1 MDSVKTMKL
10 ELEMLKL
17 NLGLYK
23 MDLASF
29 EEDQKAFLE
38 IVIAGTEKEIA
49 VMEEKAK
56 ETESRLQSFTPRLM
70 QTVSVTND
78 NSDNAEITDT
88 DRNSKVMDD
97 GKSYH
102 NGVPDTKG
110 GHGVNVRY
118 ENHKG
123 KHRSRKRRSKKKGYK
138 KLKRPQNLCKYLFTK
153 KGCYTKNCK
162 FNHDIWAGRRRTAG
176 GTTTDSQASNVNDTM
191 YAAVKTAIP
200 LSSRMMTAT
209 VPQALPHTQMMQNP
223 LPKMASQLN
232 QTNDGHVSSNCYFME
247 SKYQNNYTQPPYGV
261 TSSMTSVAPSHM
273 VPYLNKF
280 PTQNQLSRGQNM
292 KLSST
297 KKLKVSTVP
306 KVKKRNAFAKLRYQI
321 KKLKAENRL
330 LKTEEHTLTE
340 EELARKSQIIAEFQ
354 NSNGTDKPVM
364 TSQFVSMT
372 SPSHV
377 PEAPGPSFGGDGTD
391 AVCRNERPVRQKNPP
406 RVSKARFAPI
416 VDKLSMS
423 TTPEE
428 HLVDKNH
435 KSNDSGYDNSTESN
449 ISDHENENEHSKAQ
463 ERGDTNVNVTCH
475 DVVQANYNEHGYTDP
490 YGNFISKE
498 IIKSFKGLPSSIPT
512 INNPEDVSRAS
523 STISSIHGNVTLMYG
538 KVVPQRPETK
548 NSKKKPKRK
557 KKNSK
562 RKSKR

>member
-1 MDSVKTMKL
+1 MRNMDSVKTMKL

-49 VMEEKAK
+49 VMEEKAQ
-56 ETESRLQSFTPRLM
+56 ETESRLKSFTPRLM

-78 NSDNAEITDT
+78 NFDNAEITDT

-97 GKSYH
+97 GKSDH

-123 KHRSRKRRSKKKGYK
+123 KHRSRKRRPKKKGSK
-138 KLKRPQNLCKYLFTK
+138 KLKMSQNLCKYLFTK

-162 FNHDIWAGRRRTAG
+162 FNHDIWTGRRRIAG
-176 GTTTDSQASNVNDTM
+176 GTTTDSEVSDVNATM

-200 LSSRMMTAT
+200 MSSRMMTT
-209 VPQALPHTQMMQNP
+209 PVPQALPHVQMMQNP
-223 LPKMASQLN
+223 MPKMATQLN
-232 QTNDGHVSSNCYFME
+232 QSNDGHVTSNCYFME
-247 SKYQNNYTQPPYGV
+247 SKYQSDYAQPRMTPYGV
-261 TSSMTSVAPSHM
+261 TSSMTSAAPSNM
-273 VPYLNKF
+273 VPYWNKF
-280 PTQNQLSRGQNM
+280 STQSQ
-292 KLSST
+292 SSHAN
-297 KKLKVSTVP
+297 VP
-306 KVKKRNAFAKLRYQI
+306 KVKKRNAFAKLRFQI

-330 LKTEEHTLTE
+330 LKTEKYKLTQ
-340 EELARKSQIIAEFQ
+340 EELARKSRIISEFQ
-354 NSNGTDKPVM
+354 NSNGRDKPVI

-377 PEAPGPSFGGDGTD
+377 PKAPGPSFGGDGTD
-391 AVCRNERPVRQKNPP
+391 AVCRNERPVHQKKLQ
-406 RVSKARFAPI
+406 RVSKAKYAPI
-416 VDKLSMS
+416 VNKWPML
-423 TTPEE
+423 TTPDQN
-428 HLVDKNH
+428 LVDQNH
-435 KSNDSGYDNSTESN
+435 RSDDSGYDNSTESN

>member
-1 MDSVKTMKL
+1 MRNMDSVKTMKL

-49 VMEEKAK
+49 VMEEKAQ
-56 ETESRLQSFTPRLM
+56 ETESRLKSFTPRLM

-110 GHGVNVRY
+110 GHGVHVRY
-118 ENHKG
+118 ENHRG
-123 KHRSRKRRSKKKGYK
+123 KNRSRKRRPKKKGLK
-138 KLKRPQNLCKYLFTK
+138 KLKTSQNLCKYLFTK

-162 FNHDIWAGRRRTAG
+162 FNHGIWTGRRRTAG
-176 GTTTDSQASNVNDTM
+176 GTTTDSEVSDVNATM

-200 LSSRMMTAT
+200 MSSRMMTT
-209 VPQALPHTQMMQNP
+209 PVPQALPHVQMMQNP
-223 LPKMASQLN
+223 MPKMATQLN
-232 QTNDGHVSSNCYFME
+232 QSNDGHITSNCFFME
-247 SKYQNNYTQPPYGV
+247 SKYQSDYAQPRMTPYGV
-261 TSSMTSVAPSHM
+261 TSSMTSAAPSNM
-273 VPYLNKF
+273 VPYWNKF
-280 PTQNQLSRGQNM
+280 STQSQ
-292 KLSST
+292 SSHAN
-297 KKLKVSTVP
+297 VP
-306 KVKKRNAFAKLRYQI
+306 KMKKRNAFAKLRFQI

-330 LKTEEHTLTE
+330 LKTEEYKLTQD
-340 EELARKSQIIAEFQ
+340 ELARKSLIISEFQ
-354 NSNGTDKPVM
+354 NSNGRDKPVM
-364 TSQFVSMT
+364 TSQIVSMT

-377 PEAPGPSFGGDGTD
+377 PKAPGPSFGGDGTD
-391 AVCRNERPVRQKNPP
+391 AVCRNERPVRQKKLP
-406 RVSKARFAPI
+406 RVSKAKFAPI
-416 VDKLSMS
+416 VNKLPMS
-423 TTPEE
+423 TTPNQN
-428 HLVDKNH
+428 LVDQNH
-435 KSNDSGYDNSTESN
+435 RSEDSGYENDTELN
-449 ISDHENENEHSKAQ
+449 ISDYENENEHSKAQ
-463 ERGDTNVNVTCH
+463 ERGDTDVNVTSH
-475 DVVQANYNEHGYTDP
+475 DVVQAYYNEHGYTDP